1 MPLILVVD
9 DDELNRDMLSR
20 RLVKKGY
27 EIELAVNGED
37 AIAAVGRRR
46 PDLILMDLSMPVL
59 DGYQATRL
67 LKADDATRSVP
78 IVGLSAHA
86 MIGDREKALE
96 AGCDDYDTKPI
107 ELPRLLSKVE
117 AFLSPSV

>member
-67 LKADDATRSVP
+67 LKADVATRGVP

-96 AGCDDYDTKPI
+96 AGCDEYDTKPI